1 MRVTK
6 TELKRLIKEELE
18 AVLKEEVDKDLTEF
32 DLVVARLK
40 HWEEKLKKSER
51 NSREWNIA
59 KKGVERAKEDIATMH
74 HEAHLKALQA
84 TEQKKADAE
93 EAMKVGRQANIE
105 FGLVD
110 PKNITDEEKKNI
122 PAAAVFNI
130 TAAEARREIS
140 NAMAALANAEEDYRT
155 NPTEQTEQALEAAYK
170 KVEQYKKIIKAEE
183 QEKPIETKANQYPK
197 PNDWVGS
204 GYREVASAVKNIT
217 GLKSL
222 KGGWWRKPLPE
233 GKCNDPEFCYTEGRR
248 AGRMKRNHPVRV
260 AFRKYYNARKGKKR
274 KPKKQGP
281 MKFYP
286 KGGAGEA
293 GAIEAIKKG
302 EEAVLVVDDNQ
313 KEVSRI
319 KDIDEAIGIVMGNI
333 NASDDKG
340 DRKESR
346 AARKELRRLK
356 VAKRAL
362 AKKANKKAGLGDLY
376 KRAGK
381 RKRVP
386 SSQLTKKQQNLQ
398 TKAK

>member
-18 AVLKEEVDKDLTEF
+18 AVLKEKVGDDLDSDLQHAEHWYEHWKNIHNNTSDKNGQMWD
-32 DLVVARLK
+32 D
-40 HWEEKLKKSER
+40 
-51 NSREWNIA
+51 SRMQMQHYLAQITNIKAA
-59 KKGVERAKEDIATMH
+59 KKAAAAK
-74 HEAHLKALQA
+74 
-84 TEQKKADAE
+84 KKAAAK
-93 EAMKVGRQANIE
+93 EAMK
-105 FGLVD
+105 
-110 PKNITDEEKKNI
+110 
-122 PAAAVFNI
+122 
-130 TAAEARREIS
+130 ARRQDALSTMDTPQE
-140 NAMAALANAEEDYRT
+140 AMEYWCGKDCPPDTPVPEDWKERTKAALLKQFSGGDWKEG
-155 NPTEQTEQALEAAYK
+155 
-170 KVEQYKKIIKAEE
+170 KVEEGD
-183 QEKPIETKANQYPK
+183 IEVDWMPE
-197 PNDWVGS
+197 PNDWVGY

-274 KPKKQGP
+274 KPKKEGP
-281 MKFYP
+281 MKFYT
-286 KGGAGEA
+286 KGNQASA

-340 DRKESR
+340 DRKASR

-356 VAKRAL
+356 VTKRAL